1 MATDLLEQLAKA
13 EIPPVPETLD
23 RQVHQRLNDTLL
35 VLHVLDFMVRAVPY
49 ALLHFSRAVV
59 GLVGYS
65 LTSKFELPRD
75 SRES

>member
-23 RQVHQRLNDTLL
+23 RQVHQRLNYTLL
-35 VLHVLDFMVRAVPY
+35 VLHVLDFMLRAVPY
-49 ALLHFSRAVV
+49 ALLHFFRAVV

-65 LTSKFELPRD
+65 LTSKFELPHD

>member
-23 RQVHQRLNDTLL
+23 RQVHQRLNYTLL

-49 ALLHFSRAVV
+49 ALLHFCRAVV
-59 GLVGYS
+59 GMVGYS
-65 LTSKFELPRD
+65 LTSKFELQRD